1 VRYTS
6 PVGRGEPATRDERD
20 LIRWMIEYQQGHL
33 DAFDRLYDALEPE
46 LRAYF
51 GCRMRDAT
59 RVEDLI
65 QDAFLQLHRSR
76 RTYLSGRPVR
86 PWAFAIAKRVWMMQ
100 LRTRRRREMPEAI
113 TLDTIAEPVD
123 PRPTGAAE
131 RAEIT
136 NALGRLSAA
145 ARRTFMFH
153 HWLGFSFR
161 EIGARLGIAPGAAK
175 LRSSRAAAQLRQM
188 LDSKDQSHG

>member
-1 VRYTS
+1 VSRS
-6 PVGRGEPATRDERD
+6 EPATCDEQE
-20 LIRWMIEYQQGHL
+20 LIRWMIEYQEGHL
-33 DAFDRLYDALEPE
+33 DGFERLYGALEPE
-46 LRAYF
+46 LRSYF
-51 GCRMRDAT
+51 RRRMREAA

-76 RTYLSGRPVR
+76 RTYLPGRPVR

-123 PRPTGAAE
+123 PKAAGAAE

-136 NALGRLSAA
+136 NALNRLSAA
-145 ARRTFMFH
+145 ARRAFMFH
-153 HWLGFSFR
+153 HWCGFSFR

-175 LRSSRAAAQLRQM
+175 LRSSRAAAQLRQI
-188 LDSKDQSHG
+188 LESKDRSHG